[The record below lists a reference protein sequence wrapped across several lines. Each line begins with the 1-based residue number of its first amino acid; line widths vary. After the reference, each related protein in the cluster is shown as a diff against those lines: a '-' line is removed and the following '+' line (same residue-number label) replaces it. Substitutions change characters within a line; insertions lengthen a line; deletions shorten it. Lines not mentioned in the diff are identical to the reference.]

1 MFMAGSQN
9 DAGSKQKPYTI
20 IKLQIF
26 VTKGRLTLTLT
37 HKHTHTHTHAQTHTH
52 IHKTHTRILNF
63 TARGFGLIQISDLH
77 SRLVQIERDTTLCA
91 RPAWAEVIYI
101 NICM

>member
-37 HKHTHTHTHAQTHTH
+37 HKHTHTHTLTHKHTHTH
-52 IHKTHTRILNF
+52 TYTKHTHE
-63 TARGFGLIQISDLH
+63 S
-77 SRLVQIERDTTLCA
+77 
-91 RPAWAEVIYI
+91 
-101 NICM
+101 